1 MAKEAITPR
10 FRASYPN
17 LFTAKLNELN
27 GKEEYSVVA
36 LFDDTSDL
44 KELHRIVAEAIA
56 EKWGTD
62 KKKHPANLRLPF
74 RDQGTRAK
82 DVDGK
87 KVLPAGYKEG
97 HVFVTLKSNKAPAIL
112 DQSGKTRITDESA
125 IYPGC
130 YLRASVRA
138 AAYDMKGNKGV
149 SIYLGNIQKMADGE
163 LLMTRTAPEEEFGAV
178 EVDDTNQMFS

>member
-1 MAKEAITPR
+1 MAKEALTPR

-27 GKEEYSVVA
+27 GKEEFSVVA
-36 LFDDTSDL
+36 LFDNTSDL
-44 KELHRIVAEAIA
+44 KDLRRIVDEAIT
-56 EKWGTD
+56 EKWPD
-62 KKKHPANLRLPF
+62 PKKRPGNLRLPF
-74 RDQGTRAK
+74 RDQGERAK

-87 KVLPAGYKEG
+87 KVLPAGYKAG
-97 HVFVTLKSNKAPAIL
+97 HVFITLKSNKAPAIL

-138 AAYDMKGNKGV
+138 AAYDTKGNKGV

-178 EVDDTNQMFS
+178 EVDDTNQMFT